1 MKKIKQ
7 IFWGNEEGKFSEN
20 NGMVRIDWE
29 DGEAL
34 TMQSDLFYNDWLSR
48 NPKINVI
55 YGD

>member
-7 IFWGNEEGKFSEN
+7 IFWGKEEGKFSEN